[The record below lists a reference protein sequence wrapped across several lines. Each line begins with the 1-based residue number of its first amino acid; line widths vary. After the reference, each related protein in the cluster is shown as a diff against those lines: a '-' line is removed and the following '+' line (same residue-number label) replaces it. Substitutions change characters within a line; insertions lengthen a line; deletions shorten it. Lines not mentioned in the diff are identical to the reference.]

1 MTAPDQ
7 YRDDF
12 DINTNIRSLSSKP
25 QIQPFA
31 GRIGGNQG
39 LVLDRHDPGNLEV
52 LKKTPDAAPLMTFR
66 DAYNFHGFIDLNLW
80 RFALIECVG
89 TMMLSFITAWMG
101 SSPLPPS
108 STPPDTAGVFG
119 TPEFLGP
126 LFGGISNWLFLTLFI
141 FSFSSISG
149 SRLNPTI
156 TVATFFARLISF
168 PRAVLYLSGQI
179 LGGALAGWI
188 LQPAWG
194 SEAFLVGGCY
204 INTEL
209 VPVRQALLLEFICC
223 LILIFL
229 AFGVGL
235 DPRQV
240 QVYGAALSP
249 WLVGLALGLV
259 SWGSAYTR
267 KGYNGA
273 SMLVF
278 SLDIRLLIEGIQA

>member
-1 MTAPDQ
+1 
-7 YRDDF
+7 
-12 DINTNIRSLSSKP
+12 
-25 QIQPFA
+25 
-31 GRIGGNQG
+31 
-39 LVLDRHDPGNLEV
+39 
-52 LKKTPDAAPLMTFR
+52 
-66 DAYNFHGFIDLNLW
+66 
-80 RFALIECVG
+80 
-89 TMMLSFITAWMG
+89 
-101 SSPLPPS
+101 
-108 STPPDTAGVFG
+108 
-119 TPEFLGP
+119 
-126 LFGGISNWLFLTLFI
+126 
-141 FSFSSISG
+141 
-149 SRLNPTI
+149 
-156 TVATFFARLISF
+156 
-168 PRAVLYLSGQI
+168 
-179 LGGALAGWI
+179 

-273 SMLVF
+273 SMLVVF